1 MIRELLV
8 LTGMGAVTICRA
20 GTQESSMGGTRVQ
33 GWERAGGKRTKVAR
47 VVHKRK
53 FPVVPVL
60 IQNI

>member
-8 LTGMGAVTICRA
+8 LTGMGAVTICGCRA
-20 GTQESSMGGTRVQ
+20 GTQESSMGGRV
-33 GWERAGGKRTKVAR
+33 GKGLEKRTKVAR